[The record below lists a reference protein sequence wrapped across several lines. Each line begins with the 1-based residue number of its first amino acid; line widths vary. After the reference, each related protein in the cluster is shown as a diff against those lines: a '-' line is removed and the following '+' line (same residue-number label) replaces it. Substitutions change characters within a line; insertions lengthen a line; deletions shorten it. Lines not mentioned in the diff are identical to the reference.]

1 MILRI
6 STLPKANRLMFVLA
20 SAIILGGVHEC
31 RREMRAALHKLQ
43 QRLGQGHNCL
53 SVVQPV
59 VKADPAESKESRMR
73 GRLFPSLRGI
83 YTIFTTCGLL

>member
-1 MILRI
+1 MITNIYPTKSQSSHVRVGQ
-6 STLPKANRLMFVLA
+6 RHHM
-20 SAIILGGVHEC
+20 GGVQY